1 MVVVIDI
8 CRVMTH
14 RSLKPF
20 SSFVKTAVN
29 GTEVQS
35 EVRAP
40 SKITEPE
47 GWFEVQP
54 VVSFTELVSTGSNLS
69 EPMDFCSPSFLVLR
83 ESTRW

>member
-14 RSLKPF
+14 GSLKPF

-40 SKITEPE
+40 SKTTEPE

-69 EPMDFCSPSFLVLR
+69 EPRIFAPQVF
-83 ESTRW
+83 WF